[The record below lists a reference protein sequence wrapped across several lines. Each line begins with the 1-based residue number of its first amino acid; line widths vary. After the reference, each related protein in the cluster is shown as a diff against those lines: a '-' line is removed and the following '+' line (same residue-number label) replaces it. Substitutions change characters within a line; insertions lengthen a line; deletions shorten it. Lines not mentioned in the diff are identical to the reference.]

1 MHAVSQGLHVL
12 DESECSFRYEVN
24 LVSEIYQLSKFCF
37 KGSRSPQTLRPEA
50 DFQGSE
56 GELRP
61 VDSQVCF
68 FALKYVVSHSFQI
81 FD

>member
-12 DESECSFRYEVN
+12 NESVCSFKYEVN

-56 GELRP
+56 GEPRP
-61 VDSQVCF
+61 VDSQVCA
-68 FALKYVVSHSFQI
+68 FALNYLCSFS
-81 FD
+81 